1 MGEETLENR
10 TSLLDMVLIGV
21 RIDQEVVDIHDDSAI

>member
-10 TSLLDMVLIGV
+10 MKMFDMALIGV
-21 RIDQEVVDIHDDSAI
+21 KIDRDIVDIHDDPTI